1 MILSRLA
8 KLLLILSEVIPTF
21 NIVMNLEKYSEI
33 LQLPIIITK
42 LDLEMEKSYLEYYDD
57 EYWENY
63 VERKIKKLSNRDE

>member
-1 MILSRLA
+1 
-8 KLLLILSEVIPTF
+8 
-21 NIVMNLEKYSEI
+21 MNLEKYSEI

-63 VERKIKKLSNRDE
+63 MERKIKKLSNRDE

>member
-1 MILSRLA
+1 MA

-63 VERKIKKLSNRDE
+63 MERKIKKLSNRDE